1 MKLKPGFLLSLLQ
14 QLIQNLSPSER
25 RRAKD
30 WLACPLHNRREDVQ
44 QLLRLR
50 LEAVGEAPLTAP
62 AEYTAVYGK
71 ESPYEAARYRQLEHQ
86 LLKRLE
92 AFVAWEHYQRDDFAA
107 DHHLLQSYRAR
118 GLDDHRTTRLRRYHP
133 GHIAGPDRLFFDY
146 FHATEQYD
154 LDLAASRGGRV
165 DYLNTEHTLER
176 YLLAVRLRQACTT
189 LAHQRLH
196 KTGDAY
202 EIPRLEEILSQA
214 GSKAFADDPFI
225 HLYYLVALLQR
236 AVPGKAEPTFE
247 KLINGL
253 KKEGH
258 RLKQEDQRNLLL
270 LALNYGLRSANTGW
284 DPAIANTFSLYQLGL
299 DRNMLHDRGGLSIF
313 TFNNILGLALRLKEV
328 AWATDF
334 LESYRHDLPP
344 KGGSEVT
351 ALSRARLALANQ
363 KDGEAL
369 HHLQQADFKDFIHH
383 LTARILQLKI
393 YFRQD
398 SFTLLHSHI
407 SSTRKL
413 LTRRKGIGY
422 HLQNYRNIFA
432 LANALLKLPPGDKK
446 AAEQLRKKI
455 DATDPCTEKPWLLSM
470 LEQR

>member
-1 MKLKPGFLLSLLQ
+1 
-14 QLIQNLSPSER
+14 
-25 RRAKD
+25 
-30 WLACPLHNRREDVQ
+30 
-44 QLLRLR
+44 
-50 LEAVGEAPLTAP
+50 
-62 AEYTAVYGK
+62 
-71 ESPYEAARYRQLEHQ
+71 LEHQ

-92 AFVAWEHYQRDDFAA
+92 AFVAWDHYQRDAFAA
-107 DHHLLQSYRAR
+107 DYHLLQSYRAR
-118 GLDDHRTTRLRRYHP
+118 GLDAHRTTRLRRYRTDET
-133 GHIAGPDRLFFDY
+133 AGPDRLFFDY

-154 LDLAASRGGRV
+154 LDLAASRGGKV
-165 DYLNTEHTLER
+165 DYLTTERTLER
-176 YLLAVRLRQACTT
+176 YLLAMRLRQACTT

-196 KTGDAY
+196 KAY
-202 EIPRLEEILSQA
+202 EIPYLEEILQQA
-214 GSKAFADDPFI
+214 GGKNYADDPFI

-247 KLINGL
+247 RLIAGL
-253 KKEGH
+253 KQEGY

-299 DRNMLHDRGGLSIF
+299 DRGMLHDRGILSIF
-313 TFNNILGLALRLKEV
+313 TFNNILGLALRLKKV
-328 AWATDF
+328 VWATNF
-334 LESYRHDLPP
+334 LEAYQQDLPL

-363 KDGEAL
+363 EDGAAL
-369 HHLQQADFKDFIHH
+369 NHLQQADFKDFIHH

-413 LTRRKGIGY
+413 LTRRKGKGY
-422 HLQNYRNIFA
+422 RLHLQNYRNIFA
-432 LANALLKLPPGDKK
+432 LASALLKLPPGDKK
-446 AAEQLRKKI
+446 AVDQLRKRI
-455 DATDPCTEKPWLLSM
+455 DATEPCTEKPWLLSV
-470 LEQR
+470 LEDR

>member
-1 MKLKPGFLLSLLQ
+1 
-14 QLIQNLSPSER
+14 
-25 RRAKD
+25 
-30 WLACPLHNRREDVQ
+30 WLACPLHNRREDVRK
-44 QLLRLR
+44 LFRLR
-50 LEAVGEAPLTAP
+50 LKAKNEPLEPP
-62 AEYTAVYGK
+62 AEYKAVYGND
-71 ESPYEAARYRQLEHQ
+71 ELFNPARYRQLEHQ

-92 AFVAWEHYQRDDFAA
+92 AFVAWDHYQRDTFAA
-107 DHHLLQSYRAR
+107 DFHLLQSFRAR
-118 GLDDHRTTRLRRYHP
+118 GLDAHRTTRLRRYRP
-133 GHIAGPDRLFFDY
+133 NETAGPNRLFFEY

-154 LDLAASRGGRV
+154 LDLAANRGGRV
-165 DYLNTEHTLER
+165 DYLTTEYTLER
-176 YLLAVRLRQACTT
+176 YLLAMRLRQACTT

-196 KTGDAY
+196 KKGDTY
-202 EIPRLEEILSQA
+202 EIPHLEEILVQA
-214 GSKAFADDPFI
+214 GVKAYADDPFI

-236 AVPGKAEPTFE
+236 AIPGKAEPTFE
-247 KLINGL
+247 RLITGL
-253 KKEGH
+253 KQEGY

-299 DRNMLHDRGGLSIF
+299 DLGILHDRGVLSIF
-313 TFNNILGLALRLKEV
+313 TFNNILGLALRLKKV
-328 AWATDF
+328 TWATDF
-334 LESYRHDLPP
+334 LEAYQQDLPL

-363 KDGEAL
+363 EDGAAL
-369 HHLQQADFKDFIHH
+369 NHLQQADFKDFIHH

-393 YFRQD
+393 YFRQN
-398 SFTLLHSHI
+398 SYTLLHSHI

-446 AAEQLRKKI
+446 AVEQLRKRI
-455 DATDPCTEKPWLLSM
+455 NTTEPCTEKPWLLST
-470 LEQR
+470 LEDR

>member
-1 MKLKPGFLLSLLQ
+1 MSLLQ
-14 QLIQNLSPSER
+14 QLLQNLSPSEC
-25 RRAKD
+25 RRAED

-44 QLLRLR
+44 KLFRLR
-50 LEAVGEAPLTAP
+50 LEAEKEPLVP
-62 AEYTAVYGK
+62 PDEYTAVYGK
-71 ESPYEAARYRQLEHQ
+71 QAPFDAARYRQLEHQ

-92 AFVAWEHYQRDDFAA
+92 AFVAWDHYQRDTFAA

-118 GLDDHRTTRLRRYHP
+118 GLEDHRKTRLRRYQP
-133 GHIAGPDRLFFDY
+133 GQVAGPDRLFFDY
-146 FHATEQYD
+146 FHATEKYD

-165 DYLNTEHTLER
+165 NYLATEHTLER
-176 YLLAVRLRQACTT
+176 YLLALRLRQTCTT

-196 KTGDAY
+196 KAGDAY
-202 EIPRLEEILSQA
+202 EIPHLEEILEQA
-214 GSKAFADDPFI
+214 SSAAFIDDPFI
-225 HLYYLVALLQR
+225 RLYYLVALLQR
-236 AVPGKAEPTFE
+236 ATPGKAEPTFE
-247 KLINGL
+247 QLINGL
-253 KKEGH
+253 KLDGH
-258 RLKQEDQRNLLL
+258 RLNHEDQRNLLL

-299 DRNMLHDRGGLSIF
+299 DRGILHDRGVLSIF
-313 TFNNILGLALRLKEV
+313 TFNNILGLAIRLKEV

-334 LESYRHDLPP
+334 LDNYRQDLPA

-351 ALSRARLALANQ
+351 ALSRARLALANHE
-363 KDGEAL
+363 DGAAL
-369 HHLQQADFKDFIHH
+369 NHLQQADFKDFIHH

-446 AAEQLRKKI
+446 ATELIRKKI
-455 DATDPCTEKPWLLSM
+455 NATEPCTEKPWLLSL
-470 LEQR
+470 LE